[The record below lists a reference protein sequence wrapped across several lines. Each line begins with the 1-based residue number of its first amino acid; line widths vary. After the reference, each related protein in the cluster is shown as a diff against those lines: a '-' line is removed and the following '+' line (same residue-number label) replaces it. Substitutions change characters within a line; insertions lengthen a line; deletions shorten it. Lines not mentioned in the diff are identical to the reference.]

1 MDIKKFSLKVIIYIV
16 ISLFIMFGFILTSTA
31 MAYKNI
37 SPSEVQDLI
46 STATP
51 MIIIDVRT
59 PQEYSQ
65 GRIPTSINIPLNI
78 LKSEAQKKNIPKTTK
93 IIVYCQRGTRSLE
106 AAKILDDLGYTDVYN
121 LGGIESWPYE
131 IVKR

>member
-59 PQEYSQ
+59 PREYSQ

-78 LKSEAQKKNIPKTTK
+78 LKSEVQNKNIPKTTK

-106 AAKILDDLGYTDVYN
+106 AAKILDALGYTDVYN

>member
-1 MDIKKFSLKVIIYIV
+1 MDIKKFSLKIIIYIV

>member
-1 MDIKKFSLKVIIYIV
+1 MDIKKFSFKKIIYIV

-51 MIIIDVRT
+51 MSIIDVRT

-78 LKSEAQKKNIPKTTK
+78 LKSEVQNKNIPKTTK

-106 AAKILDDLGYTDVYN
+106 AAKILDALGYTDVYN

>member
-1 MDIKKFSLKVIIYIV
+1 MDIKKFSFKIIIYIV

-78 LKSEAQKKNIPKTTK
+78 LKSKVQKKNIPKTTK

>member
-1 MDIKKFSLKVIIYIV
+1 MHTKKFSFKKIIYLV
-16 ISLFIMFGFILTSTA
+16 ISLFIMFGFILPSTA

-78 LKSEAQKKNIPKTTK
+78 LKSEVQNKNIPKTTK
-93 IIVYCQRGTRSLE
+93 IIVYCQRGTRSSE
-106 AAKILDDLGYTDVYN
+106 AAKILDALGYTDIYN

>member
-1 MDIKKFSLKVIIYIV
+1 MDIKKFSFKKIIYIV
-16 ISLFIMFGFILTSTA
+16 ISLFIMFGFILTSTV

-65 GRIPTSINIPLNI
+65 GRITTSINIPLNI
-78 LKSEAQKKNIPKTTK
+78 LKSEVQNKNIPKTTK

-106 AAKILDDLGYTDVYN
+106 AAKILDALGYTDVYN